1 MINSSRRNMRFP
13 AQVETAEILSK
24 TTARV
29 LDESLSGIS
38 LEVDG
43 PISLT
48 IGDQVD
54 IEYSG
59 AAMPAIVRRVS
70 EQDDGSMLIGF
81 QWK

>member
-13 AQVETAEILSK
+13 AQVETAGILSR

-38 LEVDG
+38 LEIDG
-43 PISLT
+43 PTSLT
-48 IGDQVD
+48 VGDQVD

-59 AAMPAIVRRVS
+59 AAMPAIVRRIT
-70 EQDDGSMLIGF
+70 EQDDGSSLIGF

>member
-1 MINSSRRNMRFP
+1 MFNSSRRNMRFP

-43 PISLT
+43 PVSLT

-54 IEYSG
+54 IDYSG
-59 AAMPAIVRRVS
+59 AAMPAIVRRLS
-70 EQDDGSMLIGF
+70 KQDDGATLIGF